1 MQKMIAEQQATNT
14 ILMIRPADFEFNAET
29 AADNEFQNR
38 PEGISVRETALEE
51 FRKAV
56 ELLRSEGIEV
66 LVLEK
71 DSSLP
76 SMPDAV
82 FPNNWFATDSDG
94 GIHLFPMKTP
104 NRQAEVLQ
112 KDAVLGLLESA
123 GFRCGAEK
131 DWRNNLGEGAVLEG
145 TGSLII
151 DRVNKRFFAAVSE
164 RTQEAACIKYAE
176 ESGFTPVLFHTRSS
190 GGWAYYHT
198 NVVMSIGPE
207 IIVACLECI
216 PDSSE
221 RERVKSEILRYHRL
235 IEISIEQLEKGFCG
249 NLLQVFNDRG
259 EVLTVLSGTAYAAL
273 NEEQRNVLSES
284 GRLVKVPIPLI
295 EQVGGGSIRCMMAE
309 IFCPRKQG

>member
-1 MQKMIAEQQATNT
+1 MNSEQQATNT

-38 PEGISVRETALEE
+38 PEGISVRETAQEE

-56 ELLRSEGIEV
+56 ELLRNEGVEV

-71 DSSLP
+71 ESSLP
-76 SMPDAV
+76 TMPDAV

-94 GIHLFPMKTP
+94 SVHLFPMKTP

-112 KDAVLGLLESA
+112 KDAVLGLLEGA
-123 GFRCGAEK
+123 GFRCGAKK
-131 DWRNNLGEGAVLEG
+131 DWRRILGDGAVLEG
-145 TGSLII
+145 TGSLIL
-151 DRVNKRFFAAVSE
+151 DRANRRFFAAISE
-164 RTQEAACIKYAE
+164 RTQEAACQKYAE
-176 ESGFTPVLFHTRSS
+176 ETGFTPVLFHTRSI

-207 IIVACLECI
+207 VIVACLECI

-221 RERVKSEILRYHRL
+221 REKVKSEILRYHRL
-235 IEISIEQLEKGFCG
+235 LEISTEQLEKGFCG
-249 NLLQVFNDRG
+249 NLLQVLNRQG
-259 EVLTVLSGTAYAAL
+259 EILTVLSKTAFDAL
-273 NEEQRNVLSES
+273 DEEQRKILS
-284 GRLVKVPIPLI
+284 GFGKLIPIPIPVI

-309 IFCPRKQG
+309 IFCPREQG